1 MAFINK
7 ILVAT
12 DFSEHADHA
21 IAHAAELS
29 AKFAA
34 PLVVFHVASAP
45 VVPVP
50 DGFVIISPTALT
62 DLRMAVAAGL
72 EQAVARAHNAGAVA
86 VESGSAEGAAWEQ
99 IVDGARE
106 RACDLIVVGTHG
118 RSGLSRVL
126 LGSTAERVVR
136 KAACAVLVVGP
147 RADQK

>member
-1 MAFINK
+1 MGFIHK

-21 IAHAAELS
+21 IAHAAEVS

-34 PLVVFHVASAP
+34 PLLVLHVASSP

-50 DGFVIISPTALT
+50 DGFVIVPPSALA
-62 DLRMAVAAGL
+62 DLQIAVTEGL
-72 EQAVARAHNAGAVA
+72 ERAVARAHNAGAVEVTSA
-86 VESGSAEGAAWEQ
+86 HAEGAAWEQ
-99 IVDGARE
+99 IVETARE
-106 RACDLIVVGTHG
+106 QGCDLIVVGTHG

-136 KAACAVLVVGP
+136 KAGCAVLVVGP
-147 RADQK
+147 RAEK